1 MKPISS
7 IQREAMEEE
16 EELQMKPISSIQREA
31 MEEEEELQMKPI
43 SSIQREA
50 MEEEE
55 ELQMKPLVQRR
66 ENLGGG
72 EASTDLESSIQSA
85 RGSGQSLDANL
96 QRSMGQAM
104 GADFSGVKVHTDSQ
118 SDQLNKSIQAK
129 AFTTGQDVFFR
140 QGAYEPSSRG
150 GQELIAHELTHV
162 VQQGNGI
169 NRSIQRKNTNIPLLD
184 EDMVSHQLLGST
196 KTENIQNCINKYNL
210 IANGDPNYDQ
220 QLKILGQL
228 LSYVEQWLVKN
239 PLDPANSNRL
249 KIEAIEDIKTKATA
263 EQTTVTDAR
272 KQAVDAKILEKNN
285 PALGSSS
292 PKFEELSDAEIKDI
306 VKNNKDV
313 ITAQVLSELGVGIG
327 AWRRSKETNE
337 FRQVMKDAARQQA
350 EADILASNIIETK
363 PNASS
368 NTPAETA
375 IGAKYQKMMAKL
387 KAQSSAKGA
396 VDKAMEDAAKNITE
410 EIVKEPAYEAALNAE
425 SRKAANDMA
434 LKFISTDPDLSN
446 PATLKAIEKAK
457 LSAASTKAA
466 ELLADN
472 KQKAIE
478 KAKDTQETTSRDTLA
493 DEVKLKA
500 TDMKVGEK
508 ALEGVRDSKAIGS
521 TFTGTATT
529 EKIKNSINEYNSIA
543 NSFDYDNKLL
553 FLDQLLADANA
564 WLSRYSGP
572 NPPPESTEI
581 SSVKVEAETK
591 KAAVEAAR
599 ELAVNKKISDKNPP
613 AGGPNPQNFEDLS
626 DAEIDAILTEHK
638 AVIKAKVLSKLGVGR
653 GARRRSKETNKF
665 RQDMKDT
672 ARAQAAAD
680 IRTQPSGSTTTA
692 MTNYKAMVAEVEAYS
707 TSKGSVDAAMAEE
720 AKKITEKFV
729 EKDGS
734 NVKYKEKLNLASSNA
749 TKAIAL
755 KFISTDPDLIKPE
768 TQEAIAIAKSSA
780 ARTEAKNLLISQSA
794 LAIKEAK
801 AYTHGTKDQRTLDN
815 LNDEVKNRV
824 TSDKIGKNAVNK
836 VITATT
842 LDNGFSRVAGL
853 IDTLLPSNG
862 SIGLNIV
869 LKIKDP
875 QTNVF
880 FITQLKGEAT
890 KEQGK
895 EVSLRSE
902 LSLGA
907 GWEMFGM
914 SASGQAGFFFDAT
927 STDTNKAVSLISYGL
942 YRRLQTENLDS
953 TVANTIWGYG
963 GKSQLK
969 DKGEEAETWATAMEE
984 YLFKDAASGGVN
996 DKSKVDVGMLVK
1008 GNAEANLGGV
1018 AKGEFEA
1025 KYSTAKQYSAASMG
1039 MNTAS
1044 ASIGT
1049 KKAKSSPELKAALA
1063 GKDVSYFDISAAI
1076 EAFSGFAGGE
1086 LSAKFG
1092 WDGSTFN
1099 SFDLKGAGLLSNA
1112 LGSDGSDCG
1121 ETVDKVCKS
1130 ITAFITSAA
1139 ASGRNLYNIAK
1150 AKQGENA
1157 EKTGQIGS
1165 ILNNVGTIAVSA
1177 GDLTGKEWGKS
1188 LVGGEGS
1195 QDLVKSTSEVSIMNP
1210 LLEFKD
1216 NLRVGLTLSWKV
1228 GSPPEIKVDISQV
1241 KAAKLDTGSAI
1252 NVVGSFKME
1261 GKITTE
1267 IISQK
1272 FTL

>member
-1 MKPISS
+1 M
-7 IQREAMEEE
+7 
-16 EELQMKPISSIQREA
+16 
-31 MEEEEELQMKPI
+31 
-43 SSIQREA
+43 
-50 MEEEE
+50 
-55 ELQMKPLVQRR
+55 
-66 ENLGGG
+66 GG

-169 NRSIQRKNTNIPLLD
+169 NRSIQRKDTNIPPLD
-184 EDMVSHQLLGST
+184 KDMVSHQLLGST

-239 PLDPANSNRL
+239 PLDLANSNSL
-249 KIEAIEDIKTKATA
+249 KIAAIEDIKTKATA
-263 EQTTVTDAR
+263 EQTRVTDAR
-272 KQAVDAKILEKNN
+272 KQAVDNKILEKNN
-285 PALGSSS
+285 NTTLGVSS
-292 PKFEELSDAEIKDI
+292 PKFEELSDEYISNI
-306 VKNNKDV
+306 LKNNKDV

-337 FRQVMKDAARQQA
+337 FRQAMKDAARQQA
-350 EADILASNIIETK
+350 EADISASNNIITTK
-363 PNASS
+363 PSTTSS
-368 NTPAETA
+368 GTSTETA
-375 IGAKYQKMMAKL
+375 IGANYQKMMAKH

-396 VDKAMEDAAKNITE
+396 VDKAMEDAAKKITE
-410 EIVKEPAYEAALNAE
+410 EFVKEAEYKEALNDE

-434 LKFISTDPDLSN
+434 LKFISTDPNLSN
-446 PATLKAIEKAK
+446 SATLKAIEKAK

-478 KAKDTQETTSRDTLA
+478 KAKDTQNETKTNRAPLA
-493 DEVKLKA
+493 NEVKQKA

-543 NSFDYDNKLL
+543 NDTDYDNKLL

-572 NPPPESTEI
+572 PPSPELSQIQE
-581 SSVKVEAETK
+581 VKAEAEAK
-591 KAAVEAAR
+591 KTAVTDARKLAVER
-599 ELAVNKKISDKNPP
+599 KIGSKSPS
-613 AGGPNPQNFEDLS
+613 ASGEKFEDLS

-665 RQDMKDT
+665 RQGMKDT
-672 ARAQAAAD
+672 AREQAATD
-680 IRTQPSGSTTTA
+680 IRSHLPSGGTTPA

-707 TSKGSVDAAMAEE
+707 TSKGSVDAAMAVE
-720 AKKITEKFV
+720 AQKITDKFV
-729 EKDGS
+729 VKDGS
-734 NVKYKEKLNLASSNA
+734 SNYKETLNAKSS
-749 TKAIAL
+749 KAAHDMAL
-755 KFISTDPDLIKPE
+755 KFISTDPELTKLE

-780 ARTEAKNLLISQSA
+780 ARTEAKNLLIDQSRK
-794 LAIKEAK
+794 AIADAK
-801 AYTHGTKDQRTLDN
+801 AYTHGDTSKDTERLN
-815 LNDEVKNRV
+815 LNTDVKTRV
-824 TSDKIGKNAVNK
+824 TSDNIGKNAVNK

-942 YRRLQTENLDS
+942 YRRLQTEKLDS

-963 GKSQLK
+963 GKSQLN

-984 YLFKDAASGGVN
+984 YLFKDAAATGGVN

-1039 MNTAS
+1039 ITTSN
-1044 ASIGT
+1044 IGT
-1049 KKAKSSPELKAALA
+1049 KKAKSSTGLKAALA

-1112 LGSDGSDCG
+1112 LGSDGSEYG

-1139 ASGRNLYNIAK
+1139 ASGRNVYNIAN

-1157 EKTGQIGS
+1157 ETTGQIGS

-1267 IISQK
+1267 IISKK